1 MRLFIFLAIF
11 LSIYGS
17 VHLYWYL
24 KFKRAFVL
32 GSVAS
37 LVCVLFMISML
48 LAPLLTRYLERHHLE
63 MPARCLA
70 YVGYFW
76 MGYLF
81 LFFATG
87 LLVDGYRI
95 LLAGVARL
103 FETGGALQLSA
114 RQAFVIPLLAAA
126 GITCFGFYE
135 ARNITIERV
144 TLQTPKLTRAAGRL
158 KIAQI
163 SDVHLGLIV
172 GAERLQKIATL
183 IEAEK
188 PDVLVSTGDLVDGR
202 FSTMSGLAAML
213 RRIPTPHGKYAV
225 TGNHEFYAGLNRTL
239 QITRDAG
246 FKTLRGE
253 AVSLPGLIGIA
264 GVDDPAGR
272 RWGNSPPVSEKALR
286 AALPRDQFALLLKHQ
301 PRLAE
306 AGQGLFDLQ
315 LSGHTHKGQIFPFG
329 LIVKYFFPYDSGLFT
344 LADQSHLYVNRG
356 TGTWGPPI
364 RFLAPP
370 EVTIIELVSTE
381 K

>member
-1 MRLFIFLAIF
+1 MRLFIFLSIF
-11 LSIYGS
+11 LGIYGS

-32 GSVAS
+32 GSFAS
-37 LVCVLFMISML
+37 LVCVLFMVSMI
-48 LAPLLTRYLERHHLE
+48 LAPVLTRYLERQHLE

-81 LFFATG
+81 LFFASG
-87 LLVDGYRI
+87 LVVDGYR
-95 LLAGVARL
+95 LLVAGAVRL

-135 ARNITIERV
+135 ARDIKIERV

-158 KIAQI
+158 KIVQI

-172 GAERLQKIATL
+172 GAARLRRIVAV

-188 PDVLVSTGDLVDGR
+188 PDVLVSTGDLIDGR
-202 FSTMSGLAAML
+202 FSTMTGLADML
-213 RRIPTPHGKYAV
+213 RRIPTRYGKYAV
-225 TGNHEFYAGLNRTL
+225 TGNHEFYAGLRTTL

-246 FKTLRGE
+246 FKILRGE
-253 AVSLPGLIGIA
+253 GVSIPGLISIA
-264 GVDDPAGR
+264 GVDDPTGR
-272 RWGNSPPVSEKALR
+272 RMGPLQPVSETSLAIGV
-286 AALPRDQFALLLKHQ
+286 PRDQFALLLKHQ
-301 PRLAE
+301 PRVAE
-306 AGQGLFDLQ
+306 ASQGLFDLQ

-329 LIVKYFFPYDSGLFT
+329 LIVKAFL
-344 LADQSHLYVNRG
+344 
-356 TGTWGPPI
+356 PI
-364 RFLAPP
+364 
-370 EVTIIELVSTE
+370 
-381 K
+381 

>member
-239 QITRDAG
+239 QI
-246 FKTLRGE
+246 
-253 AVSLPGLIGIA
+253 
-264 GVDDPAGR
+264 
-272 RWGNSPPVSEKALR
+272 
-286 AALPRDQFALLLKHQ
+286 PRDQFALLLKHQ